1 MHVHN
6 RILGK
11 EKDMSKIFLISVT
24 LVISAISLHAQSVRE
39 TRLSLSF
46 TNATLK
52 QVLQFIESKTI
63 FRFQGNANDIES
75 VTGVTIAANDE
86 SLEKILQR
94 IFSGH
99 NLTYSQSGT
108 SIIIKKVARSTPAK
122 NSNKTIHGTVKSRQ
136 NGETI
141 IGATVTVQQSKT
153 ATATNEYGFFSLTL
167 PPGNYSLQ
175 LSAVGMKSELFE
187 INLLDDVQKAFYWK
201 KILQVL
207 KLLL

>member
-94 IFSGH
+94 IFSDTISHTH
-99 NLTYSQSGT
+99 NPVPASLL
-108 SIIIKKVARSTPAK
+108 KKL
-122 NSNKTIHGTVKSRQ
+122 HGVHPQ
-136 NGETI
+136 
-141 IGATVTVQQSKT
+141 KT
-153 ATATNEYGFFSLTL
+153 AT
-167 PPGNYSLQ
+167 
-175 LSAVGMKSELFE
+175 KLFMA
-187 INLLDDVQKAFYWK
+187 L
-201 KILQVL
+201 
-207 KLLL
+207 